1 MSSLSGRITAAIEGV
16 SAPAGTTYYYELDD
30 TLYSVTSNTFIG
42 SLLSQF
48 GLVSIADGVEE
59 GNDYPQLSAEVII
72 EKNPTLIFL
81 ADTKCCAQSAATVAA
96 RPGWEG
102 VDAVVNGRVIE
113 LDDDIASRWG
123 PRLAT
128 LVEQFADAVKSL

>member
-1 MSSLSGRITAAIEGV
+1 V
-16 SAPAGTTYYYELDD
+16 
-30 TLYSVTSNTFIG
+30 
-42 SLLSQF
+42 
-48 GLVSIADGVEE
+48 
-59 GNDYPQLSAEVII
+59 
-72 EKNPTLIFL
+72 
-81 ADTKCCAQSAATVAA
+81 AT

-102 VDAVVNGRVIE
+102 IDAVVNGRVIE